1 MAAPLTVT
9 TSTTPGLLQGA
20 FEAATK
26 PASFVS
32 SDEAELASQRKAAEA
47 EAAKQNVVIR
57 DRDMYAPKGT
67 AKFLVTSPGLRGD
80 LEQMNF
86 LAPSRYI
93 TVGAQEPPAAP
104 ELTAEPTVPP
114 TPSGFDVALE
124 FKPDVQGAYD
134 AASAMLPGAQRI
146 SAVGYTPGQVGES
159 ADYAE
164 ARRMSEDAKNDVLQ
178 KRDAYMAQ
186 SLEARNKQTGRLEQ
200 DVVDEQGRMGRLKTA
215 GEDLTTLNKTTKEK
229 QEAFQVDP
237 NRLFGQGAQRAAT
250 TFALGLQN
258 IMSNVGEA
266 MQGKAGTNAVLA
278 LVRDRI
284 AQDVDMQE
292 KDYGRMMQGFQVQ
305 RNGLMDA
312 IQQVGNERAG
322 AEALAKQQGL
332 AYADQLTKL
341 AESTGYAK
349 SKEAYPLIA
358 AATEIRMKLA
368 QAEQQRQEF
377 NQGEKSAA
385 GRFAA
390 QSAQAAQ
397 TANVQL
403 EAARQ
408 TAISQQASLRTQI
421 TPYDMAKADKV
432 TEEARKAKLGEQ
444 YTLLNRIGALA
455 SDPAA
460 AKELGGLVSSFQA
473 SVGRDANSG
482 AISQWAAAE
491 ATKTLSPVQQQLLEL
506 IKQYRGL
513 RETGMGGKAISG
525 IEDFLFN
532 PFDNATPGNISRK
545 VDNARL
551 QLVDA
556 RDDLYKQANFNP
568 QSPAGAYLA
577 NGLAAFVPDRTSQ
590 VAQPPNLQIQTT
602 KGTK

>member
-1 MAAPLTVT
+1 MAEPFIAT
-9 TSTTPGLLQGA
+9 TGSEPGMLQGA
-20 FEAATK
+20 A
-26 PASFVS
+26 
-32 SDEAELASQRKAAEA
+32 DEARRVEAERSRRQAAAE
-47 EAAKQNVVIR
+47 EEAKQQNVKLEAGPFNFSNNDISK
-57 DRDMYAPKGT
+57 PT
-67 AKFLVTSPGLRGD
+67 KFPVTSPGWRGGLD
-80 LEQMNF
+80 ALNPFTPQK
-86 LAPSRYI
+86 YI
-93 TVGAQEPPAAP
+93 TVGAAPPAAP
-104 ELTAEPTVPP
+104 EITTGPQTPP
-114 TPSGFDVALE
+114 VPSGFDTALGY
-124 FKPDVQGAYD
+124 KPDVQGAYD

-146 SAVGYTPGQVGES
+146 SAGGYTPGYVGES
-159 ADYAE
+159 ADYAA
-164 ARRMSEDAKNDVLQ
+164 ARTMSEYAKNDVLA
-178 KRDAYMAQ
+178 KRDAYMDAT
-186 SLEARNKQTGRLEQ
+186 LEARDKQTGRLGQ
-200 DVVDEQGRMGRLKTA
+200 DVKDEELRMGRLQTA
-215 GEDLTTLNKTTKEK
+215 GTNLETLNKTTKEK

-266 MQGKAGTNAVLA
+266 MQGKAGTNAVLT

-349 SKEAYPLIA
+349 SKEAYPLLA
-358 AATEIRMKLA
+358 AAAEIRMKLA
-368 QAEQQRQEF
+368 QAEQQRQEY
-377 NQGEKSAA
+377 NATEKSAA

-397 TANVQL
+397 TANAQL
-403 EAARQ
+403 DATRQ
-408 TAISQQASLRTQI
+408 ESLQRQVLLRTQI
-421 TPYDMAKADKV
+421 TEYDRTKADDV
-432 TEEARKAKLGEQ
+432 TKEAGKAHLGEQ

-455 SDPAA
+455 TNPAA
-460 AKELGGLVSSFQA
+460 AKELGGLMSSFQA
-473 SVGRDANSG
+473 AVGRSAQAG
-482 AISQWAAAE
+482 AISQWLASAATGTE
-491 ATKTLSPVQQQLLEL
+491 SQSQQQLLEL
-506 IKQYRGL
+506 IQQYRGL

-532 PFDNATPGNISRK
+532 PFGNATPDNITRK
-545 VDNARL
+545 VANARL

-556 RDDLYKQANFNP
+556 RDDLYKRANFNP

-577 NGLAAFVPDRTSQ
+577 NGLAAFVPDRTSEA
-590 VAQPPNLQIQTT
+590 AQPAGLQIQKT
-602 KGTK
+602 KETK

>member
-1 MAAPLTVT
+1 MADSTAVT
-9 TSTTPGLLQGA
+9 TGERPGFFTGIID
-20 FEAATK
+20 AAK
-26 PASFVS
+26 ENAAKERAAV
-32 SDEAELASQRKAAEA
+32 AEQERRQLAAQAEA
-47 EAAKQNVVIR
+47 EKQGLNATATGSSDGKGGPTTFGMIR
-57 DRDMYAPKGT
+57 
-67 AKFLVTSPGLRGD
+67 PGLAGIAD
-80 LEQMNF
+80 VANPFTPLKT
-86 LAPSRYI
+86 A
-93 TVGAQEPPAAP
+93 TVGAAPPAEP
-104 ELTAEPTVPP
+104 ELTAGPAVPP
-114 TPSGFDVALE
+114 TPSGFDVALGY
-124 FKPDVQGAYD
+124 KPDVQGAYD

-164 ARRMSEDAKNDVLQ
+164 ARKMSEDAKNDVLQ

-186 SLEARNKQTGRLEQ
+186 SLDARNKQTGRLEQ
-200 DVVDEQGRMGRLKTA
+200 DVIDEEGRMGRLKTA
-215 GEDLTTLNKTTKEK
+215 GTDLTTLNKTTKEK

-312 IQQVGNERAG
+312 IQQVGTERAG

-377 NQGEKSAA
+377 NQDRRDAA
-385 GRFAA
+385 NKFGA

-397 TANVQL
+397 TANAQL

-432 TEEARKAKLGEQ
+432 TEEARKANLGQQ
-444 YTLLNRIGALA
+444 YTLLNQISALIKVPGAT
-455 SDPAA
+455 
-460 AKELGGLVSSFQA
+460 KELGGLMSSFQA
-473 SVGRDANSG
+473 SVGRKADAGAITQWLASG
-482 AISQWAAAE
+482 AAG
-491 ATKTLSPVQQQLLEL
+491 TTSPAQQQLGDL
-506 IKQYRGL
+506 IQQLRGTI
-513 RETGMGGKAISG
+513 ETGKGGKAISG

-532 PFDNATPGNISRK
+532 PFGNATPENISRK
-545 VDNARL
+545 VENVRL
-551 QLVDA
+551 SLVSA
-556 RDDLYKQANFNP
+556 RDDLYKSANFNP
-568 QSPAGAYLA
+568 QSAAGAYLA
-577 NGLAAFVPDRTSQ
+577 NGLADFVPDMTSK
-590 VAQPPNLQIQTT
+590 VTQPTGLQIQTSKVT
-602 KGTK
+602 K

>member
-1 MAAPLTVT
+1 MADSATVT
-9 TSTTPGLLQGA
+9 TGERPGFLTGIID
-20 FEAATK
+20 AAK
-26 PASFVS
+26 ENAAKERAAV
-32 SDEAELASQRKAAEA
+32 AEQERRQLAAQAEA
-47 EAAKQNVVIR
+47 EKQGLNATATGSSDGKGGPTTFGMIR
-57 DRDMYAPKGT
+57 
-67 AKFLVTSPGLRGD
+67 PGLAGIAD
-80 LEQMNF
+80 VANPFTPLKT
-86 LAPSRYI
+86 A
-93 TVGAQEPPAAP
+93 TVGAAPPAGP
-104 ELTAEPTVPP
+104 ELTAGPTVPP
-114 TPSGFDVALE
+114 APSGFDVALGY
-124 FKPDVQGAYD
+124 KPDVQGAYD

-159 ADYAE
+159 ADYAA
-164 ARRMSEDAKNDVLQ
+164 ARKMSEDAKNDVLQ

-186 SLEARNKQTGRLEQ
+186 SLEARNTQTGRLAQ

-215 GEDLTTLNKTTKEK
+215 GEDLNTLNKTTKEK

-312 IQQVGNERAG
+312 IQQVGTERAG

-349 SKEAYPLIA
+349 SKEAYPLLA
-358 AATEIRMKLA
+358 AAAEIRMKLG

-377 NQGEKSAA
+377 NQDRRDAA
-385 GRFAA
+385 NRFGA

-397 TANVQL
+397 TANAQL
-403 EAARQ
+403 DAARQ
-408 TAISQQASLRTQI
+408 ASISQQVSLRTQVAD
-421 TPYDMAKADKV
+421 YDRAKADDV
-432 TEEARKAKLGEQ
+432 TKEAGKAHLGEQ

-455 SDPAA
+455 SNPAA
-460 AKELGGLVSSFQA
+460 AKELGGLMSSFQA
-473 SVGRDANSG
+473 AVGRSAQPG
-482 AISQWAAAE
+482 AISQWLASAATGTESA
-491 ATKTLSPVQQQLLEL
+491 SQQQLLEL
-506 IKQYRGL
+506 IQQYRGL

-532 PFDNATPGNISRK
+532 PFGNATPENISRK
-545 VDNARL
+545 VENARL

-556 RDDLYKQANFNP
+556 RDDLYKRANFNP

-577 NGLAAFVPDRTSQ
+577 NGLAAFVPDMTSK
-590 VAQPPNLQIQTT
+590 VTQPTGLQIQTS
-602 KGTK
+602 KVAK